1 LRIPQADTKN
11 KQPKIIPFYGDVQ
24 HWLQMEKSRHDTSYP
39 DSPWIFS
46 RDGQPIKDFRASW
59 NQAVERACFKDSLGL
74 FHDLRRSAAR
84 NMVNAGIDE
93 KLAMKI
99 GGWKTDSVFRR
110 YRITPRKD
118 LHRAADKMNEFF
130 RAEDAALRKEGTE
143 KGTIGLLWAHPKI
156 SQGPLTR

>member
-1 LRIPQADTKN
+1 MHQN
-11 KQPKIIPFYGDVQ
+11 
-24 HWLQMEKSRHDTSYP
+24 H
-39 DSPWIFS
+39 
-46 RDGQPIKDFRASW
+46 FRSSW
-59 NQAVERACFKDSLGL
+59 SQAVERAGLKESLGL

-130 RAEDAALRKEGTE
+130 RREQATLEKVGTKEGTIASGSSASE
-143 KGTIGLLWAHPKI
+143 SAKI
-156 SQGPLTR
+156 SVN

>member
-1 LRIPQADTKN
+1 LHQN
-11 KQPKIIPFYGDVQ
+11 
-24 HWLQMEKSRHDTSYP
+24 H
-39 DSPWIFS
+39 
-46 RDGQPIKDFRASW
+46 FRSSW
-59 NQAVERACFKDSLGL
+59 SQAVERAGLKESLGL

-110 YRITPRKD
+110 YRITPD

-130 RAEDAALRKEGTE
+130 RRNPATLEKEGTIVS
-143 KGTIGLLWAHPKI
+143 GSSA
-156 SQGPLTR
+156 SQSAKVS

>member
-1 LRIPQADTKN
+1 L
-11 KQPKIIPFYGDVQ
+11 
-24 HWLQMEKSRHDTSYP
+24 YP
-39 DSPWIFS
+39 DSPWILS
-46 RDGQPIKDFRASW
+46 RTGKEIRDFRASW
-59 NQAVERACFKDSLGL
+59 SQAVERAGLKKSLGL

-118 LHRAADKMNEFF
+118 LHRAADKMNDFF
-130 RAEDAALRKEGTE
+130 QKEQAMLDKVGTKEGTSATGSGRC
-143 KGTIGLLWAHPKI
+143 KKDQLSAK
-156 SQGPLTR
+156 